1 MIATTQ
7 PQRVEMIKVENLH
20 KKFNDQKVLAGVN
33 FGIKTGSVTSLMGRS
48 GAGKSVLLRI
58 LIGLDKPD
66 SGSVWIDGQN
76 LVGLK
81 LKQLNKVRVRFG
93 VLFQEGALF
102 DSLSISENVA
112 FPLRERTKLSSSQ
125 IRELV
130 DDHLEQVGLFNH
142 GHKFPSELSG
152 GMRKRAGLARALVTK
167 PDIVFFDEPT
177 SGLDP
182 ITKSTIY
189 RLIEKTHA
197 QREMTYV
204 IISHDIK
211 GVLDISN
218 EIMVLN
224 EGQIVARGNPE
235 ELSQS
240 SDPLVQQFLTGSP
253 DGPIKID

>member
-1 MIATTQ
+1 
-7 PQRVEMIKVENLH
+7 MIKVENIH
-20 KKFNDQKVLAGVN
+20 KQFNRQKVLDGVS
-33 FGIKTGSVTSLMGRS
+33 FAIGSGTVTSLMGRS

-58 LIGLDKPD
+58 MTGLERPE
-66 SGSVWIDGQN
+66 SGAVWIDGKN
-76 LVGLK
+76 LVGLN
-81 LKQLNKVRVRFG
+81 LKQLNKIRVRFG
-93 VLFQEGALF
+93 ILFQEGALF
-102 DSLSISENVA
+102 DSLDVRENVA
-112 FPLRERTKLSSSQ
+112 FPLRERTKLANNK
-125 IRELV
+125 IMEMV
-130 DDHLEQVGLFNH
+130 DNHLEQVGLLNH

-152 GMRKRAGLARALVTK
+152 GMRKRAGLARALITK

-197 QREMTYV
+197 QRDMTYV
-204 IISHDIK
+204 IISHDIR
-211 GVLDISN
+211 GVLEISD

-224 EGQIVARGNPE
+224 DGQIAARGKPE

-240 SDPLVQQFLTGSP
+240 ADPLVRQFLTGSP